1 MRSIDGLRKTSLTWS
16 RCLFFFLA
24 RMILKKSASSRSKRR
39 RVKPHQ
45 TREPVVSQD
54 LLCRGDRVTSAREV
68 LSLRRR
74 AASNAA
80 PSMLAALFLADP
92 SRLNR
97 KTRVVSMANCAP
109 RQSVSPSAHNL
120 ESSSVECVEVAQVHV
135 ANKHVGRDPCPCFAT
150 HLCSSAFQSTPS
162 AFPRP
167 LPHGT
172 PRDDGQKNQVGCHIG
187 RSARKGEGKTGDD
200 DRAGSGTAV
209 PRSLSFW
216 RSGGGS
222 KRPTLGSQHKA
233 RRGSSNVGHTSSWMN
248 FCYT

>member
-1 MRSIDGLRKTSLTWS
+1 M
-16 RCLFFFLA
+16 
-24 RMILKKSASSRSKRR
+24 
-39 RVKPHQ
+39 
-45 TREPVVSQD
+45 
-54 LLCRGDRVTSAREV
+54 
-68 LSLRRR
+68 
-74 AASNAA
+74 
-80 PSMLAALFLADP
+80 
-92 SRLNR
+92 
-97 KTRVVSMANCAP
+97 VSMANCAP

-172 PRDDGQKNQVGCHIG
+172 PRDDGQKNQVGGHIG

-216 RSGGGS
+216 RSGGRKQAAHVGIS
-222 KRPTLGSQHKA
+222 TQSASWIVQRWPHLFVDELLLHLTARPCAANPPWVGLVRSFPPEQGTLTTLPTMASPTQPQRATVDTLGLTRNMDQRHLPSL
-233 RRGSSNVGHTSSWMN
+233 SS
-248 FCYT
+248 